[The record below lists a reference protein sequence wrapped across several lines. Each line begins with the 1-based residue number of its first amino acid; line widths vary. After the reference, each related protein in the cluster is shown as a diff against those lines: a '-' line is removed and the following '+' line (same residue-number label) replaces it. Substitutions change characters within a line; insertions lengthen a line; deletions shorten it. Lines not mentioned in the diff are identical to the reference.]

1 MKLHFVTVDVFTGT
15 QFAGNPL
22 GVVLN
27 AEGLSGGQMQAI
39 AAEFNLAETTFV
51 LPPKDPANAAEVRI
65 FTPRFEMPF
74 AGHPNVGTAFALARA
89 GKSYGRAI
97 EGERVVFEEKAGLV
111 PISILK
117 EGSTVTGA
125 RLASPQRLAV
135 GAEVSPELIASACS
149 LSSDDIET
157 KNHRPCIASCGAA
170 FILAELKGREKL
182 AAATARSDVFMRE
195 VSQQPATSILIYTQV
210 SESGLDIRA
219 RMFAPHHGIPEDP
232 ATGSA
237 NVALIG
243 LLASLRP
250 ERDLQ
255 VSKAIAQGVEMG
267 RPSLLQ
273 AEAEKKGGVVT
284 ATYIGGRCVPVMSGT
299 IDLS

>member
-51 LPPKDPANAAEVRI
+51 LPPKDPANTAEVRI
-65 FTPRFEMPF
+65 FTPRYEMPF

-89 GKSYGRAI
+89 GTSYGRAV
-97 EGERVVFEEKAGLV
+97 EGERVLFEEKAGLV

-117 EGSTVTGA
+117 DGSTVTGA
-125 RLASPQRLAV
+125 RLASPQRLTV
-135 GAEVSPELIASACS
+135 GSEVPAELVASACS

-157 KNHRPCIASCGAA
+157 KSHRPCIASCGAP
-170 FILAELKGREKL
+170 FILAELKTRANL
-182 AAATARSDVFMRE
+182 AAATARADVFTRE
-195 VSQQPATSILIYTQV
+195 VSKQPATSILIYTQV
-210 SESGLDIRA
+210 SENDLDIRA

-237 NVALIG
+237 NVALVG

-250 ERDLQ
+250 ESDLRLT
-255 VSKAIAQGVEMG
+255 KTIAQGVEMG

-273 AEAEKKGGVVT
+273 AQAEKTDGVVT

-299 IDLS
+299 IDLA